1 MSKFVEGSY
10 QSTEEALKAVS
21 TLIYRG
27 HAKHSIQLVGNTST
41 IDALSDD
48 IEVATAHLDEL
59 NNSDKEI
66 LADYKNEIDNNALVA
81 LVEEDSSIDDEE
93 ISGTRN
99 EEANSPQE
107 ATVTDPTLDPDATT
121 ENAVE
126 SDTPG
131 HVSVGDEDDSIH
143 STPSDK
149 NHDLTNK
156 ENYQ

>member
-10 QSTEEALKAVS
+10 QSIEEALKAVS

-27 HAKHSIQLVGNTST
+27 HVKQSIQLVGNTST

-48 IEVATAHLDEL
+48 IEVATARFDEL
-59 NNSDKEI
+59 NKADRER
-66 LADYKNEIDNNALVA
+66 LADYKSKIENNDLVA
-81 LVEEDSSIDDEE
+81 LVEDSSIDDEE
-93 ISGTRN
+93 VSGARN
-99 EEANSPQE
+99 EEANSPQK
-107 ATVTDPTLDPDATT
+107 AAVTDPTLDPDATT

-143 STPSDK
+143 STPLDK
-149 NHDLTNK
+149 NHDLTDK